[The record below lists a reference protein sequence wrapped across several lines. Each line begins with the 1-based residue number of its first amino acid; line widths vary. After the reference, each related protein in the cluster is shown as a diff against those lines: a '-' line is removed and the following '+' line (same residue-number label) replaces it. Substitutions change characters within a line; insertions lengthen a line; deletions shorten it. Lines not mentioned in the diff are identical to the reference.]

1 MELEFL
7 GVRGSLPVSGDDRN
21 KYGGHTLCAC
31 LKTSDG
37 ECIIIDA
44 GTGIWKFGDIF
55 ANQGEEKPQNI
66 HLLLTHFHLDHI
78 TGLPF
83 FAPLYS
89 PKTILNFYAAYSPEE
104 TEEYLNGLMAG
115 RYFPLEFKETP
126 SKKIFKKI
134 PENNF
139 PIGGTHIFHCPL
151 NHPQG
156 SVSYKI
162 QEKGKTIVFATDT
175 EHPKKGT
182 NQKLV
187 SFAREADIL
196 VYDAMFTPEEY
207 ESGRQGWGHSTWLE
221 GTKTAEEAKVRTL
234 YLSHFNP
241 DHSDKKIDTIIS
253 LARERF
259 PQTFGAMEGHKKI
272 L

>member
-7 GVRGSLPVSGDDRN
+7 GVRGSMPVSGEDKN

-31 LKTSDG
+31 IVTSDG
-37 ECIIIDA
+37 EWIIIDA
-44 GTGIWKFGDIF
+44 GTGISKLGDIF
-55 ANQGEEKPQNI
+55 ASQEEERTQNH

-89 PKTILNFYAAYSPEE
+89 SKATIHFYTAYDPKE
-104 TEEYLNGLMAG
+104 TEEYLSGLMAG

-126 SKKIFKKI
+126 SEKIFKQI
-134 PENNF
+134 PESHF
-139 PIGGTHIFHCPL
+139 QIGGADISSIPL

-162 QEKGKTIVFATDT
+162 QDNGKIIVFATDT
-175 EHPKKGT
+175 EHPEEGT
-182 NQKLV
+182 DQKLV
-187 SFAREADIL
+187 SHARGADIL

-221 GTKTAEEAKVRTL
+221 GTKVAEEAKVGEL

-241 DHSDKKIDTIIS
+241 DHSDKQIDEIIS
-253 LARERF
+253 MARQKF
-259 PQTFGAMEGHKKI
+259 SQTYGAREGHKEI

>member
-7 GVRGSLPVSGDDRN
+7 GVRGSMPVSGDDRN
-21 KYGGHTLCAC
+21 KYGGHTLCSC
-31 LKTSDG
+31 IVTSDG
-37 ECIIIDA
+37 EWIIIDA
-44 GTGIWKFGDIF
+44 GTGISKLGDIF
-55 ANQGEEKPQNI
+55 ASQGKEKPQNH

-89 PKTILNFYAAYSPEE
+89 SKVTINFHTPYEPEE
-104 TEEYLNGLMAG
+104 TEEYLSGLMAG
-115 RYFPLEFKETP
+115 RYFPIEFKETP
-126 SKKIFKKI
+126 SKKIFKRI
-134 PENNF
+134 PENSF
-139 PIGGTHIFHCPL
+139 QIGGADISSIPL

-162 QEKGKTIVFATDT
+162 QDKGKTIVLATDT
-175 EHPKKGT
+175 EHPEKGSD
-182 NQKLV
+182 QKLV
-187 SFAREADIL
+187 SFVRGADIL

-207 ESGRQGWGHSTWLE
+207 ESGRQGWGHSTWLA
-221 GTKTAEEAKVRTL
+221 GTKVAEEANIGTL

-241 DHSDKKIDTIIS
+241 DHSDKQIDDIIS
-253 LARERF
+253 LARKRF
-259 PQTFGAMEGHKKI
+259 SQTYGAREGHKEI

>member
-7 GVRGSLPVSGDDRN
+7 GVRGSMPVSGDDKN

-31 LKTSDG
+31 LVTSNGDWL
-37 ECIIIDA
+37 IIDA
-44 GTGIWKFGDIF
+44 GTGIWKLGDIF
-55 ANQGEEKPQNI
+55 ANPGKKMPQNL

-89 PKTILNFYAAYSPEE
+89 PEATLNFYTAYDAQE
-104 TEEYLNGLMAG
+104 TEEYVNGLMAG

-126 SKKIFKKI
+126 SKKIFKQI
-134 PENNF
+134 PENDF
-139 PIGGTHIFHCPL
+139 LIGGAHISHCPL
-151 NHPQG
+151 HHPQD
-156 SVSYKI
+156 SVSYRI

-175 EHPKKGT
+175 EHPEEGT
-182 NQKLV
+182 DQKLV
-187 SFAREADIL
+187 SFAQGADIL

-207 ESGRQGWGHSTWLE
+207 ESSRKDWGHSTWLE
-221 GTKTAEEAKVRTL
+221 GTKIAKEAKVRTL

-241 DHSDKKIDTIIS
+241 DHSDKQIDEIIS
-253 LARERF
+253 MAREKF
-259 PQTFGAMEGHKKI
+259 PQTYGAMEGHKEV

>member
-7 GVRGSLPVSGDDRN
+7 GVRGSMPVSGDDRN

-31 LKTSDG
+31 IVTSDG
-37 ECIIIDA
+37 EWIIIDA
-44 GTGIWKFGDIF
+44 GTGISKLGDIF
-55 ANQGEEKPQNI
+55 ASQEQEKPQNY

-89 PKTILNFYAAYSPEE
+89 SKTTLNFYTAYDPEE
-104 TEEYLNGLMAG
+104 TERYLSGLMAG

-126 SKKIFKKI
+126 SKKIFKRI

-139 PIGGTHIFHCPL
+139 QIGGADISSISL

-162 QEKGKTIVFATDT
+162 QDKGKTIVFATDT
-175 EHPKKGT
+175 EHPKEGT
-182 NQKLV
+182 DQKLV
-187 SFAREADIL
+187 SFARGADIL

-221 GTKTAEEAKVRTL
+221 GTKVAEDAKVRSL

-241 DHSDKKIDTIIS
+241 DHSDKQIDKIIS
-253 LARERF
+253 MAREKF
-259 PQTFGAMEGHKKI
+259 SQTYGAREGHKEI

>member
-7 GVRGSLPVSGDDRN
+7 GVRGSMPVSGDDRN

-31 LKTSDG
+31 LVTSDG
-37 ECIIIDA
+37 EWLVIDT
-44 GTGIWKFGDIF
+44 GTGIKKLSDKL
-55 ANQGEEKPQNI
+55 ASQPQDKALKI

-89 PKTILNFYAAYSPEE
+89 SKATLNFYAATPPEE
-104 TEEYLNGLMAG
+104 TEKYLSGLMAG
-115 RYFPLEFKETP
+115 RYFPLDFKEAP

-134 PENNF
+134 PDDDF
-139 PIGGTHIFHCPL
+139 RIGGAQISHCPL

-162 QEKGKTIVFATDT
+162 QENGKTIVFATDT
-175 EHPKKGT
+175 EHPENGT
-182 NQKLV
+182 DQKLV
-187 SFAREADIL
+187 SFVQGADIL

-221 GTKTAEEAKVRTL
+221 GTKIAKEAKVHTL

-241 DHSDKKIDTIIS
+241 DHSDDQVDKIIS
-253 LARERF
+253 MAREKF
-259 PQTFGAMEGHKKI
+259 PQTHGAKEGLKEI